1 VSVERLVFL
10 LFQKKADF
18 LFQAGFFCSSL
29 YCVVFQG
36 DRQRKKVRV
45 NRRMGLKYG
54 GKARKFEGFILF
66 FVLFTMWFSPVFDSY
81 PQ

>member
-18 LFQAGFFCSSL
+18 FSGGFFLCSSL

-36 DRQRKKVRV
+36 DLQRKKVRV

>member
-1 VSVERLVFL
+1 
-10 LFQKKADF
+10 
-18 LFQAGFFCSSL
+18 
-29 YCVVFQG
+29 
-36 DRQRKKVRV
+36 
-45 NRRMGLKYG
+45 MGLKYG